1 MNVRVIGNARAEN
14 RPERR
19 GPWRLLALLLL
30 SSSLASVSTPAH
42 GVADGQF
49 WLRCAASNRLS
60 DDPIIYPGEPG
71 ASHLH
76 EFLGNESTN
85 AHSTYAEMVSAE
97 TSCSLSGDT
106 AAYWVPAL
114 IGPEGPVRVVGVAV
128 YYRGPVG
135 GRTVAP
141 PPDHRAVVGPNGVKK
156 SWWSCVGVVGT
167 TSDTIPDCGDAR
179 VKANILFP
187 ECTDGRTDSADHR
200 EHLAFAIRGRC
211 PSTHPVRITRVALH
225 VTFDSNG
232 GSGFTLSSDDGTP
245 GASLHADFW
254 NTWDQTTL
262 ESLVARCI
270 NLDLVCKNLRGSI

>member
-1 MNVRVIGNARAEN
+1 MAVNVRVIRNVRAEH
-14 RPERR
+14 RTERR
-19 GPWRLLALLLL
+19 GPGRLLTVLLL

-42 GVADGQF
+42 GAADGQF
-49 WLRCAASNRLS
+49 WLKCAASNRLS
-60 DDPIIYPGEPG
+60 DDPIIYPGDPG

-85 AHSTYAEMVSAE
+85 AHSTYADMVTAE
-97 TSCSLSGDT
+97 TNCRLTADT

-114 IGPEGPVRVVGVAV
+114 IGPDGPVRVVGVAV

-135 GRTVAP
+135 RTVAP
-141 PPDHRAVVGPNGVKK
+141 PPDHRAVAGPSGINK
-156 SWWSCVGVVGT
+156 SWRSCVGVVGT
-167 TSDTIPDCGDAR
+167 KSDTIPDCGDAR

-200 EHLAFAIRGRC
+200 AHLAYVVKGRC
-211 PSTHPVRITRVALH
+211 PGTHPVRITRVALH
-225 VTFDSNG
+225 VTFDSTG
-232 GSGFTLSSDDGTP
+232 GSGFILSSDDGTP

-254 NTWDQTTL
+254 NTWDQETL

-270 NLDLVCKNLRGSI
+270 NLDVVCKNLRG